1 MTEDEAAR
9 RKTLNRIGVIW
20 PKDWTPRVI
29 QEYLKATADL
39 TQQELDQAV
48 DNVIRNRTIRPAPA
62 QIREAANP
70 TPAKETIT
78 VGRQIELDPEYQTPG
93 PDGIRPFIH
102 HAIQR
107 VTRIGGPD
115 ARTYLHDLTTNRTK
129 LNEAEHDAVN
139 KAQEKC

>member
-9 RKTLNRIGVIW
+9 RKTINRIGVIW

-39 TQQELDQAV
+39 TQPELDMAV
-48 DNVIRNRTIRPAPA
+48 DNVIRHRTIRPAPA

-70 TPAKETIT
+70 AKETIA
-78 VGRQIELDPEYQTPG
+78 VGRQIELDPEYQKPG

-107 VTRIGGPD
+107 VQRIGGPD

>member
-29 QEYLKATADL
+29 SEYLKATSDL
-39 TQQELDQAV
+39 TIPELDIAV
-48 DNVIRNRTIRPAPA
+48 DKVIRERTIRPAPA

-70 TPAKETIT
+70 TPAKETTT
-78 VGRQIELDPEYQTPG
+78 VGRQIELDPEYQKPG

-102 HAIQR
+102 AAIQR
-107 VTRIGGPD
+107 VQKIGGPD
-115 ARTYLHDLTTNRTK
+115 ARTYLHDLTTNRTQ
-129 LNEAEHDAVN
+129 LNPAEHEAVN